1 MSNLKTTFLI
11 MKSLV
16 FFAVVFAIFAVAL
29 LVYTLFVS
37 GGTLVYVSIS
47 AGLAL
52 SAFIIMLVAYSNRS
66 VER

>member
-1 MSNLKTTFLI
+1 